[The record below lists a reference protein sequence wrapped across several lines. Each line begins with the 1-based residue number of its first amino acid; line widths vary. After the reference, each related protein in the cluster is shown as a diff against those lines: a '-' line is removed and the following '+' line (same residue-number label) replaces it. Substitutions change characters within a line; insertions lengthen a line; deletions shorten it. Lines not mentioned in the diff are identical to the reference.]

1 MADET
6 IETLKVTIGELE
18 TRVAALSKSGANY
31 RVQRNTSL
39 REAHALRTIAKA
51 HSVSVDDVLADDKL
65 SVLTIA
71 DGKVLGEF
79 EYTPPKLG
87 NPTKRTV
94 ETPKDQ
100 AVGLTREA
108 VNAMSAAEINKR
120 WDEVSEVLKA

>member
-18 TRVAALSKSGANY
+18 TKVGALSKSAATY

-51 HSVSVDDVLADDKL
+51 HSVSIDDVLADDKL

-71 DGKVLGEF
+71 DGKVSGEF
-79 EYTPPKLG
+79 EYTAPKLG

-94 ETPKDQ
+94 ETPKNQ
-100 AVGLTREA
+100 AVGLTEDA
-108 VNAMSAAEINKR
+108 IKNMSPAEINKR
-120 WDEVSEVLKA
+120 WDEVSEFLKT